1 MNKKYLFVLKILLLI
16 CILIILFEI
25 SWFFYHEYKK
35 NHNIL
40 YLDNINSYEYKNDSY
55 VTVGVNNNNEKK
67 INKAKVTKYNSK
79 YEKIWEKLFNLGYN
93 SEFLGVS
100 VDGNNNIISVGYYEK
115 DKVESNKGVTT
126 AVIVKYDNDGNILFQ
141 KDLQLMGNSKF
152 NSILVVDDGYIVS
165 GQSIYEDKTLGSQQ
179 GGAVLVKYNKQGRVL
194 WKTNYGSSKNASY
207 NDLVM
212 VGDNIYAV
220 GKDAIGTGIISIYT
234 MDGDRVDTFSYDSL
248 DSNGFVS
255 AVNISDNIYVI
266 GTKVNSDFDTD
277 GIIVK
282 YDLDCDIVDDTVYS
296 GRGFLSFDKI
306 IKDNN
311 DDLVVVGNMSVYN
324 KKASNKKNKVY
335 DYFGIIGKYKANLE
349 KVEVL
354 EYGDSTEDFF
364 TDVNIVNGNYLV
376 VGYSCYEKE
385 GYLSKFITY
394 SDALK
399 VLEVK

>member
-1 MNKKYLFVLKILLLI
+1 M
-16 CILIILFEI
+16 
-25 SWFFYHEYKK
+25 
-35 NHNIL
+35 
-40 YLDNINSYEYKNDSY
+40 
-55 VTVGVNNNNEKK
+55 
-67 INKAKVTKYNSK
+67 
-79 YEKIWEKLFNLGYN
+79 
-93 SEFLGVS
+93 
-100 VDGNNNIISVGYYEK
+100 
-115 DKVESNKGVTT
+115 
-126 AVIVKYDNDGNILFQ
+126 
-141 KDLQLMGNSKF
+141 
-152 NSILVVDDGYIVS
+152 
-165 GQSIYEDKTLGSQQ
+165 
-179 GGAVLVKYNKQGRVL
+179 